1 MNTYYYFKGE
11 VRQIKRL
18 HNKYGQ
24 TTKRTTAKLPTMEEA
39 LKIIAEMDEE
49 ERIGK

>member
-1 MNTYYYFKGE
+1 MTNTYYYFKGE
-11 VRQIKRL
+11 VRQTKRL
-18 HNKYGQ
+18 HKNGQ
-24 TTKRTTAKLPTMEEA
+24 TTKHTVAKLPTMEEA

>member
-1 MNTYYYFKGE
+1 MTNTYYFFKGE

-18 HNKYGQ
+18 HKNGQ

-39 LKIIAEMDEE
+39 LKAIAEMDKE
-49 ERIGK
+49 ERVGK

>member
-1 MNTYYYFKGE
+1 MTNTYYYFKGE

-18 HNKYGQ
+18 HKNGQ
-24 TTKRTTAKLPTMEEA
+24 TKHTAAKLPTMEEA

-49 ERIGK
+49 EKVGK